1 MHCVGSPKNPRDARR
16 CHDRRFSSDYTY
28 DMNPTI
34 PAIYDAGVFRPL
46 TPVDL
51 PDGTQVE
58 VQVSLAN
65 QGKTTRW
72 RPLIDNTDTEL
83 IEQAALDPELDF

>member
-1 MHCVGSPKNPRDARR
+1 
-16 CHDRRFSSDYTY
+16 
-28 DMNPTI
+28 MNPTI

-58 VQVSLAN
+58 VQVPLAN